1 MTKLDAAGIQK
12 EIQTTTDAIAK
23 ATGGKKPTVMRPPF
37 GAVNETVKQTVG
49 LPIIMWSVDT
59 LDWKTR
65 NTQATIDSV
74 LKNAKD
80 GSVILMHD
88 IHKPSVDAAV
98 QLIPKLIEKGYQ
110 LVTVSELAEARGIHL
125 ENGVKYSQFYR

>member
-1 MTKLDAAGIQK
+1 
-12 EIQTTTDAIAK
+12 
-23 ATGGKKPTVMRPPF
+23 
-37 GAVNETVKQTVG
+37 
-49 LPIIMWSVDT
+49 MWSVDT